1 MQLQPVSIQYENQGV
16 QITDQEARA
25 MQRAVVNLFGH
36 WGLTDKQAA
45 TLLGGI
51 AARTY
56 QRWKTGSYGRVDVD
70 LRARLSN
77 LLGIHKALRVLF
89 KQPQRGYD
97 WIKRDNAVFNHS
109 SALDI
114 MLGGELTD
122 LMRIRRYLDAQKS

>member
-1 MQLQPVSIQYENQGV
+1 MQLQPVSIQYESQGV

-25 MQRAVVNLFGH
+25 MQRAVVNLFER
-36 WGLTDKQAA
+36 WGLTDKQSA

-51 AARTY
+51 ATRTY
-56 QRWKTGSYGRVDVD
+56 QRWKTGSYGRVDID

-89 KQPQRGYD
+89 REPQRGYD
-97 WIKRDNAVFNHS
+97 WIKRDNAVFNHN

-114 MLGGELTD
+114 MLRGELTD
-122 LMRIRRYLDAQKS
+122 LMRIRRYLDARKS